1 MLIDWKS
8 FLPAVRGSV
17 MVLAEASPETV
28 GAYRQVCAAGTKEAH
43 LDAKTRELISLAVA
57 VTTRSDG
64 CIAAHTKAAI
74 DFGATRE
81 EVAEALSVAI
91 ARTPAPRSAIPPASW
106 TPSRSFQARTD
117 RQRRRQRTLKRRIRA
132 SDTSPRHD
140 LPVCSRAPSKAA
152 RRRARRAGPGP
163 DRLLRS
169 SSRRPRS
176 AGSFR
181 HGG

>member
-17 MVLAEASPETV
+17 MVLAETSPETV

-91 ARTPAPRSAIPPASW
+91 AMNTGAAVGYSARVMEAFAVLSSKARTRSEPTGPISSAQRARTP
-106 TPSRSFQARTD
+106 
-117 RQRRRQRTLKRRIRA
+117 
-132 SDTSPRHD
+132 
-140 LPVCSRAPSKAA
+140 
-152 RRRARRAGPGP
+152 
-163 DRLLRS
+163 RL
-169 SSRRPRS
+169 
-176 AGSFR
+176 ADQG
-181 HGG
+181 H

>member
-91 ARTPAPRSAIPPASW
+91 AMNTGAAVGHSARVMDAFAVFS
-106 TPSRSFQARTD
+106 
-117 RQRRRQRTLKRRIRA
+117 
-132 SDTSPRHD
+132 
-140 LPVCSRAPSKAA
+140 SK
-152 RRRARRAGPGP
+152 
-163 DRLLRS
+163 D
-169 SSRRPRS
+169 
-176 AGSFR
+176 
-181 HGG
+181 